1 VYVWASDPWHNVA
14 NANIRKLVMTPRDKL
29 QEVSIFSKRGEW
41 TLKKGV
47 RAGKVDLPTDF
58 SVSFGLTPTKK
69 INGWAN
75 ILHVTATGGNCCRYG
90 DRVPAIW
97 FYSRTTRFHMIDGHQ
112 RVGNDECPIRQELPL
127 NKRTAVKIVHLP
139 TQCTVFFNGKKMCT
153 EKRADRRQFRE
164 AQVWAADPWH
174 NVAAAKMD
182 NLLIKSARALGKPP
196 PPPPPAKKV
205 TLINGATALRR
216 NRQLART
223 DMPTDYTVTF
233 DLYPKGKVNG
243 WANIIHF
250 SATGGNC
257 CSYGDRVPAIWFY
270 SRSTR
275 FHMIDG
281 HARVGNDE
289 CPITD
294 QLPLN
299 KWTSVKIE
307 MLPDSVYVSFNGLLK
322 CTEKRQGRKFFPK
335 VYVWASDPWHNVANA
350 NIRKLV
356 MTPRDKLQE
365 VSIFS
370 KRGEWT
376 LKKGVRAGKVDL
388 PTDFSVSFGLTPTKK
403 INGWAN
409 ILHVTATGGNCCRY
423 GDRVPA
429 IWFYSRTTRF
439 HMIDGHQRVGNDEC
453 PITQQLPLN
462 KRTNVKI
469 DMRPTQCNV
478 YFNNKKM
485 CTEKRADR
493 KKFKKATVWAADPWH
508 NVAAAK
514 MYNLRF
520 SSARVEGSTG
530 GKSCKGDIDGNN
542 KVNIEDLLALL
553 GNYGKTGTNKA
564 DGNGDK
570 KVDIEDLLIVL
581 GAYGK
586 SC

>member
-1 VYVWASDPWHNVA
+1 MGVLLAHHPLPPH
-14 NANIRKLVMTPRDKL
+14 RRPRPCRQRRVPDQRAAAAQQVDHCQDRDAARPRL
-29 QEVSIFSKRGEW
+29 CVSQRCGQVHREAPGPQVRQE
-41 TLKKGV
+41 GV
-47 RAGKVDLPTDF
+47 RLG
-58 SVSFGLTPTKK
+58 
-69 INGWAN
+69 
-75 ILHVTATGGNCCRYG
+75 
-90 DRVPAIW
+90 
-97 FYSRTTRFHMIDGHQ
+97 
-112 RVGNDECPIRQELPL
+112 VGPVAQ
-127 NKRTAVKIVHLP
+127 
-139 TQCTVFFNGKKMCT
+139 
-153 EKRADRRQFRE
+153 RRQ
-164 AQVWAADPWH
+164 P
-174 NVAAAKMD
+174 
-182 NLLIKSARALGKPP
+182 
-196 PPPPPAKKV
+196 
-205 TLINGATALRR
+205 
-216 NRQLART
+216 
-223 DMPTDYTVTF
+223 
-233 DLYPKGKVNG
+233 
-243 WANIIHF
+243 
-250 SATGGNC
+250 
-257 CSYGDRVPAIWFY
+257 
-270 SRSTR
+270 
-275 FHMIDG
+275 
-281 HARVGNDE
+281 
-289 CPITD
+289 
-294 QLPLN
+294 
-299 KWTSVKIE
+299 
-307 MLPDSVYVSFNGLLK
+307 
-322 CTEKRQGRKFFPK
+322 
-335 VYVWASDPWHNVANA
+335 